1 MNATVLRDFEIE
13 IARIFETGAIRA
25 PVHLR
30 DGNESF
36 LINIFKNQEIKKED
50 YVFSTWASHAHALL
64 KGVPPEQIKKDI
76 LEGRSITLHYP
87 DYNFYSS
94 AIVGGI
100 APIALGVAHALDVD
114 ICLRLFK
121 DKHNGPRC
129 FCFIGDMSFH
139 TGIVNECIRYSIGHD
154 LPIVWVIED
163 NSKSVGTDTESTC
176 GIKTFDLFDRLRKF
190 IKDYECKNCK
200 IVYYPYE
207 THYPHSGTGV
217 FVEF

>member
-1 MNATVLRDFEIE
+1 MEVSDLRSFEKEIE
-13 IARIFETGAIRA
+13 EIYETGVIRA

-36 LINIFKNQEIKKED
+36 LINIFKNQEIKED
-50 YVFSTWASHAHALL
+50 DYLFSTWASHSHALL
-64 KGVPPEQIKKDI
+64 KGVPPDQIKKDI

-87 DYNFYSS
+87 EHNFYSS

-100 APIALGVAHALDVD
+100 APIALGVAHALN
-114 ICLRLFK
+114 
-121 DKHNGPRC
+121 DKQARRC

-163 NSKSVGTDTESTC
+163 NGKSVGTNTEATC
-176 GIKTFDLFDRLRKF
+176 GIQTLDLFDQLRQL
-190 IKDYECKNCK
+190 IKNYNCKNCK
-200 IVYYPYE
+200 IMYYSYE
-207 THYPHSGTGV
+207 TQYPHSGTGV

>member
-1 MNATVLRDFEIE
+1 MKVEDLRNFEKDIE
-13 IARIFETGAIRA
+13 QIYETGKIRA

-30 DGNESF
+30 DGNENY

-154 LPIVWVIED
+154 LPIVWVVED
-163 NSKSVGTDTESTC
+163 NGKSVGTDTEATC
-176 GIKTFDLFDRLRKF
+176 GIKTFDLFNHLRQL
-190 IKDYECKNCK
+190 IKDYQCKNCK
-200 IVYYPYE
+200 IMYYDYD
-207 THYPHSGTGV
+207 TRYPHSGTGV

>member
-1 MNATVLRDFEIE
+1 MKVEDLRNFEKEIE
-13 IARIFETGAIRA
+13 EIYETGVIRA

-36 LINIFKNQEIKKED
+36 LINIFKNQKIKEED
-50 YVFSTWASHAHALL
+50 YLFSTWASHAHAVL
-64 KGVPPEQIKKDI
+64 KGVPREQIKKDI

-100 APIALGVAHALDVD
+100 APIALGVAHAL
-114 ICLRLFK
+114 K

-163 NSKSVGTDTESTC
+163 NSKSVGTDTASTC

-207 THYPHSGTGV
+207 THYPQSGTGV

>member
-1 MNATVLRDFEIE
+1 MVEVSDLRSFEKEIE
-13 IARIFETGAIRA
+13 EIYETGVIRA

-36 LINIFKNQEIKKED
+36 LINIFKNQEIKKDD
-50 YVFSTWASHAHALL
+50 YLFSTWASHSHALL
-64 KGVPPEQIKKDI
+64 KGVPPDQIKKDI

-87 DYNFYSS
+87 EHNFYSS

-100 APIALGVAHALDVD
+100 APIALGVSHALN
-114 ICLRLFK
+114 
-121 DKHNGPRC
+121 DKQGRRC

-176 GIKTFDLFDRLRKF
+176 GIKTFDLFDRFRKF

-207 THYPHSGTGV
+207 TRYPHSGTGV